1 MPAFRETLS
10 DREIWQIVL
19 FTKHMN
25 SLPSGTQKA
34 WVAGKASPQPYRLL
48 NRWIII
54 ARSVCRDSRY
64 CFLYDFLESQKLLAS
79 FSIFASRV

>member
-25 SLPSGTQKA
+25 SLLCGTQQA

-54 ARSVCRDSRY
+54 SLGLPR
-64 CFLYDFLESQKLLAS
+64 LHIL
-79 FSIFASRV
+79 FSL